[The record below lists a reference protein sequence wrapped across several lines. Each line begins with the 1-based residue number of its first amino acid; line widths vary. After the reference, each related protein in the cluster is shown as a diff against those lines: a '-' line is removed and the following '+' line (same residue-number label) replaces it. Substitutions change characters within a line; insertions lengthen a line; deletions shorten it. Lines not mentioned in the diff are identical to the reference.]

1 MARRGGTRYLKILR
15 GSDQVARDRLIQY
28 FKGEIK
34 PTYPERQG
42 DRPATV
48 DLWVIPFGLAFTS
61 AARLLQE
68 MSSTGSNEQA
78 QYAAAFGSTTAPAA
92 ASRVVAP
99 GLLVPRAAITTGRTT
114 TGTQKTS
121 KITGRSYKSYGGAG
135 VSVPFGEGAGA
146 DEKSEDAV
154 FQKIFAAVK
163 ANNTRNM
170 CSFVPGSYSLT

>member
-1 MARRGGTRYLKILR
+1 MARRKGTRYLKILR
-15 GSDQVARDRLIQY
+15 GSDEVARNRLIQY

-34 PTYPERQG
+34 PTYPERAG
-42 DRPATV
+42 DRPPTV
-48 DLWVIPFGLAFTS
+48 DIWVIPFGLSFTS

-68 MSSTGSNEQA
+68 MSSTGTNEQA
-78 QYAAAFGSTTAPAA
+78 QFAGGFGSTTPPAA

-99 GLLVPRAAITTGRTT
+99 GLLVPRASITTGRTT
-114 TGTQKTS
+114 TGTTKTS
-121 KITGRSYKSYGGAG
+121 KISGRAYKSYGGAS
-135 VSVPFGEGAGA
+135 VSVPFGEGSGT

-163 ANNTRNM
+163 AANTRNM

>member
-1 MARRGGTRYLKILR
+1 MARRRGTRYLNILR

-34 PTYPERQG
+34 PTYPERAG
-42 DRPATV
+42 DRPPTV

-68 MSSTGSNEQA
+68 MSSTGSQEQA
-78 QYAAAFGSTTAPAA
+78 SYAASFGSTTPPAA

-99 GLLVPRAAITTGRTT
+99 GLLVPRAAITTNRTT
-114 TGTQKTS
+114 TGTAKIS
-121 KITGRSYKSYGGAG
+121 KITGRPYKDYGGTT
-135 VSVPFGEGAGA
+135 VSVPFGEGGGT
-146 DEKSEDAV
+146 DEKNEDAV

-163 ANNTRNM
+163 AANTRNM